1 MTDRNPAAASSKRHC
16 DLSLDDPTPSA
27 KLQRCSEPSEPTP
40 AGKPNGGAATGEES
54 EMMAGAR
61 NPRAQRYLVAV
72 EYIGTRFSG
81 SQKQPNQ
88 RTVTGVL
95 EEAFHR
101 FIGQPVSII
110 FSSRTDA
117 GVHALSNVCHVD
129 VERISKRKPG
139 EVVCTQNSFFFL
151 TLITDQ
157 ALSTSLDTLNL
168 FLFLIFA

>member
-54 EMMAGAR
+54 EVMAGAR

-95 EEAFHR
+95 EVRRLTVWDVRSKVVA
-101 FIGQPVSII
+101 QDVSIAA
-110 FSSRTDA
+110 DA
-117 GVHALSNVCHVD
+117 
-129 VERISKRKPG
+129 
-139 EVVCTQNSFFFL
+139 NSEINFVGMLMPDGFVRDSLADDGIIDNCRNKVNFL
-151 TLITDQ
+151 TEWLGCDL
-157 ALSTSLDTLNL
+157 ATL
-168 FLFLIFA
+168 FG

>member
-1 MTDRNPAAASSKRHC
+1 MFSNHFFPDSQTPPKTLASSPTHVTIAMTDRNPAAASSKRHC

-95 EEAFHR
+95 EVR
-101 FIGQPVSII
+101 
-110 FSSRTDA
+110 R
-117 GVHALSNVCHVD
+117 
-129 VERISKRKPG
+129 
-139 EVVCTQNSFFFL
+139 L
-151 TLITDQ
+151 TV
-157 ALSTSLDTLNL
+157 
-168 FLFLIFA
+168 

>member
-1 MTDRNPAAASSKRHC
+1 VVTLLWTLEIYFNVFNVLC
-16 DLSLDDPTPSA
+16 F
-27 KLQRCSEPSEPTP
+27 C
-40 AGKPNGGAATGEES
+40 
-54 EMMAGAR
+54 
-61 NPRAQRYLVAV
+61 
-72 EYIGTRFSG
+72 SG
-81 SQKQPNQ
+81 S
-88 RTVTGVL
+88 GYLILVL
-95 EEAFHR
+95 VNLLWTLEIYYNVYNVLCF
-101 FIGQPVSII
+101 FFQ
-110 FSSRTDA
+110 DA